1 MRNFWSLFF
10 LFPLFSCTTET
21 IINQEPI
28 QELYFSPHFENQSE
42 TTVTKDGFVK
52 NEYLQNYCPDL
63 EVCKISKYSPLEQWF
78 FQSRY
83 YTVEF
88 GFSCY
93 STSEFPAADGFKK
106 LLKDASEKKKLYE
119 FASLTERDER
129 QQRKEFSLFSTEKNF
144 NENGDQYVLK
154 APKKARKSY
163 EESSDKCFVSKNAYE
178 NIQANLKFCTPL
190 AKAYQKAKGTPFQK
204 YKTALKNTVETLGKQ
219 NKEAKKQME
228 EMLKGFQ
235 KVNPKEEMIRVYQDD
250 SCSSA
255 EGFDDVKNDIW
266 NYYHSID
273 MKTFQKRMPNYTIAG
288 EKEPLFAFAYA
299 EYKNKPQ
306 KKVLY
311 RNSSGDI
318 RKLKVLQVLNGAVLV
333 RAMDYKGFSSD
344 GVLYIE
350 TDQQY
355 VDNAELD
362 STGSSFYEYLGLK
375 NYNSFLGSKT
385 VYMFKRVT
393 ATDDLIFFP

>member
-1 MRNFWSLFF
+1 MKITLKNKTGFTLLFF
-10 LFPLFSCTTET
+10 LFPLVSCTTET

-28 QELYFSPHFENQSE
+28 KELYFSPRFENQSK
-42 TTVTKDGFVK
+42 TSVTKDGFVK
-52 NEYLQNYCPDL
+52 NEYLQNFCPDI

-78 FQSRY
+78 FQGP

-88 GFSCY
+88 SFSCY

-106 LLKDASEKKKLYE
+106 LLKDTSEKKKLYE
-119 FASLTERDER
+119 FASLTKEDER
-129 QQRKEFSLFSTEKNF
+129 RQRKKFSLFSTEKKF
-144 NENGDQYVLK
+144 NESGDLYVFKTLK
-154 APKKARKSY
+154 SNEK
-163 EESSDKCFVSKNAYE
+163 SSDKCFVPENAYGD
-178 NIQANLKFCTPL
+178 IQMNLKFCTPL

-204 YKTALKNTVETLGKQ
+204 YKTALETLGKQ
-219 NKEAKKQME
+219 NKEIKKQME
-228 EMLKGFQ
+228 EMLKELK
-235 KVNPKEEMIRVYQDD
+235 KVNPKEEMIRVYQEDL
-250 SCSSA
+250 CNSA
-255 EGFDDVKNDIW
+255 EDFNDVKKDIW

-273 MKTFQKRMPNYTIAG
+273 MKTFQKRKPNYIIAG

-311 RNSSGDI
+311 RNSPGDI
-318 RKLKVLQVLNGAVLV
+318 KKLKVFQVLNGAVLV
-333 RAMDYKGFSSD
+333 RAMDYKGFPSD

-362 STGSSFYEYLGLK
+362 STGASFYEYLGLK
-375 NYNSFLGSKT
+375 NYNALLGSKT

>member
-10 LFPLFSCTTET
+10 LFPLVSCTTET

-28 QELYFSPHFENQSE
+28 QERYFSPYFENQSK
-42 TTVTKDGFVK
+42 TTATKDGFVK
-52 NEYLQNYCPDL
+52 NEYLQNFCSDL
-63 EVCKISKYSPLEQWF
+63 EVCKISKHSPLAQWF
-78 FQSRY
+78 FQAINPLEKS
-83 YTVEF
+83 VEF
-88 GFSCY
+88 SFSCY
-93 STSEFPAADGFKK
+93 STSEFPAANGFKK

-119 FASLTERDER
+119 FASLTKEDER
-129 QQRKEFSLFSTEKNF
+129 RQRKKFSLFSTEKNF
-144 NENGDQYVLK
+144 NESGDLYVLK
-154 APKKARKSY
+154 TLKSDKKY
-163 EESSDKCFVSKNAYE
+163 SDKCFVTE
-178 NIQANLKFCTPL
+178 NTYREIQMNLKFCTPL
-190 AKAYQKAKGTPFQK
+190 AKAYQKVKGTPFQK

-219 NKEAKKQME
+219 NKERKKQIE
-228 EMLKGFQ
+228 EMIKDFQ
-235 KVNPKEEMIRVYQDD
+235 KVNPKEEMMIVYKDD
-250 SCSSA
+250 FCDSA
-255 EGFDDVKNDIW
+255 DGFYDLKKDIW
-266 NYYHSID
+266 DYYHSID
-273 MKTFQKRMPNYTIAG
+273 MKTFKKRKPNYIIAG

-311 RNSSGDI
+311 KNSSGDI

-333 RAMDYKGFSSD
+333 RAMDYSGIPSD
-344 GVLYIE
+344 GILYIE

-362 STGSSFYEYLGLK
+362 SIGASFYEYLGFK
-375 NYNSFLGSKT
+375 NYSSFIGSKT